1 MVLMLIL
8 LHLWLLFWLWLCAA
22 TIWGQM
28 AHRTYEARM
37 KSRFRW
43 FLMPGKQSD
52 RSVWVRQAKV
62 LAWIGLV
69 VGLTVYIM
77 VIVNVVLPRFT

>member
-1 MVLMLIL
+1 
-8 LHLWLLFWLWLCAA
+8 
-22 TIWGQM
+22 
-28 AHRTYEARM
+28 M

>member
-1 MVLMLIL
+1 MILTLIL
-8 LHLWLLFWLWLCAA
+8 LHLWLLLWLLFCAA

-43 FLMPGKQSD
+43 FLMPGNQSD
-52 RSVWVRQAKV
+52 RSVWIRQQKA
-62 LAWIGLV
+62 LAWIALVFGLI
-69 VGLTVYIM
+69 VYTM
-77 VIVNVVLPRFT
+77 VITRVLQ